1 MPIQIAESVVLD
13 RQSFK
18 EKMLSNVNLPQKRT
32 LIDSPAVETQTPWK
46 YGAVEE
52 WMLIQI

>member
-1 MPIQIAESVVLD
+1 MPIQIAESVMLD

-32 LIDSPAVETQTPWK
+32 RIDLPEVETQTPWK
-46 YGAVEE
+46 YGAEEE